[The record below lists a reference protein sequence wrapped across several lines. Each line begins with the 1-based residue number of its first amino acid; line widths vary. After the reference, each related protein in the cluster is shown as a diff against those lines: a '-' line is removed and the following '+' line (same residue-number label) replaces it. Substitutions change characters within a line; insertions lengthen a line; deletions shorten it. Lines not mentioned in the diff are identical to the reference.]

1 MGGNTIIYKTI
12 YVYDLDGN
20 YISQHESVPNAAAA
34 ASLNSKL
41 PYESLSGMINGCLR
55 GKAIRCENRRY
66 TYKPYQKYPL
76 PNNYYVKPI
85 KYIYSLYKYDVSG
98 KFIGDFFYSY
108 KDKKLAIQL
117 NQQLRLGRSFYKNHF
132 YLKEKYEQIPNELYN
147 KLINKKGYPFQKY
160 DINGY
165 YIETIP
171 SNTNDKIEKQNRNIW
186 NTYKRSLG
194 FYYLK
199 EKYDKIPEDIFNK
212 IKYTEGFK
220 KSDDSYIKLMPIY
233 KYGLDGK
240 LIEELFN
247 WDSKRIYFGTKRQNG
262 DGTFMRYKGH
272 YYLKEKYNQI
282 PENIFNKIKYS
293 NTQLL
298 KNINKWK
305 HYKHVS

>member
-12 YVYDLDGN
+12 YVYDLEGN
-20 YISQHESVPNAAAA
+20 YISQHESAPNAAAA
-34 ASLNSKL
+34 ALLNSKL
-41 PYESLSGMINGCLR
+41 TYKSLLSMINRCVR
-55 GKAIRCENRRY
+55 GEAIRCENRRY

-76 PNNYYVKPI
+76 PKYYYVKPI
-85 KYIYSLYKYDVSG
+85 KYKYSLCKYDVSG

-132 YLKEKYEQIPNELYN
+132 YLKEKYEQIPNKLYN
-147 KLINKKGYPFQKY
+147 KLINKKGYPFHKY

-171 SNTNDKIEKQNRNIW
+171 FNPNDKINRQNRNIW

-199 EKYDKIPEDIFNK
+199 EKYDNIPNDIFNK
-212 IKYTEGFK
+212 IKYIEGHKNSEF
-220 KSDDSYIKLMPIY
+220 SYVKLMPIY

-247 WDSKRIYFGTKRQNG
+247 WDSKRIYFSTTRQNG
-262 DGTFMRYKGH
+262 DGTFIRYKGH

-298 KNINKWK
+298 KNRKNWELEF
-305 HYKHVS
+305 